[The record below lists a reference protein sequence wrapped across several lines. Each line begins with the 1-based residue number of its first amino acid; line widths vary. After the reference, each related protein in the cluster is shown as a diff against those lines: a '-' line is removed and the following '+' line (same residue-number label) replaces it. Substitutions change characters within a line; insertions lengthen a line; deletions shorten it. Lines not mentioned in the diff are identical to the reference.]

1 MTGVRSAAVIGL
13 GLVGGSVA
21 RDLAERGVRV
31 LGYDRDPDSV
41 RDALRDGG
49 IHEALVDLEGIVEV
63 DLVVLAVPVTAAPDV
78 LRTLRL
84 RGDALVTDVG
94 STKESIVRA
103 AEDAGLGERFVGS
116 HPLAGDHLSGWSA
129 SRTGLFRDAR
139 VFLTPTSRTTHD
151 ALERARALWIALGA
165 RTEVIGAAEHDRRM
179 AAISHLP
186 QALAT
191 ALGSLLGQEG
201 LGRADLGPGARDMT
215 RLAGSSPEMWAAIAA
230 DNARHLSSA
239 VRAMQERLA
248 TLQDALDA
256 GDAERLRSFF
266 EEGNRWSASGQRQER
281 RQPAD

>member
-13 GLVGGSVA
+13 GLIGGSVA

-31 LGYDRDPDSV
+31 LGCDRDPATL

-49 IHEALVDLEGIVEV
+49 IHEALGGPEGTEAV

-78 LRTLRL
+78 LRRL
-84 RGDALVTDVG
+84 RVRAYALVTDVG

-103 AEDAGLGERFVGS
+103 AEDAGIGERFVGS

-139 VFLTPTSRTTHD
+139 VFLTPTSRTTPG
-151 ALERARALWIALGA
+151 ALEQARALWTALGA
-165 RTEVIGAAEHDRRM
+165 RTEVMDAAEHDRRM
-179 AAISHLP
+179 AAVSHLP
-186 QALAT
+186 QTLAT
-191 ALGSLLGQEG
+191 ALGSLLAREG

-230 DNARHLSSA
+230 DNARHLSAA
-239 VRAMQERLA
+239 VGAMQGRLA
-248 TLQDALDA
+248 ALRDALDS

-266 EEGNRWSASGQRQER
+266 EEGNRWSQK
-281 RQPAD
+281 PM